1 MVQWLGLQALTS
13 EGPGAIPGQGTE
25 IPQLC
30 TMAKRQTKDGN
41 KQKKPKTS
49 CIMWQTPVNPEWW
62 PPESHYFEE
71 DVTFLPQSVTT
82 GIQST
87 IPSTGLHTFDAKAA
101 TNSSNPITNKT
112 AIRIQKDPPKK
123 SIFIYNVFWVL
134 IFFFLILSLC
144 YLCYT
149 EIMAD
154 IKSKRYAGVCC
165 LLSAVL
171 VLVHLQ

>member
-1 MVQWLGLQALTS
+1 MLSGIWSIPYANAL
-13 EGPGAIPGQGTE
+13 AICKGHINCNPSSSAPFVHTKYTE
-25 IPQLC
+25 
-30 TMAKRQTKDGN
+30 
-41 KQKKPKTS
+41 
-49 CIMWQTPVNPEWW
+49 VV
-62 PPESHYFEE
+62 Y
-71 DVTFLPQSVTT
+71 VTFLPQSVTT